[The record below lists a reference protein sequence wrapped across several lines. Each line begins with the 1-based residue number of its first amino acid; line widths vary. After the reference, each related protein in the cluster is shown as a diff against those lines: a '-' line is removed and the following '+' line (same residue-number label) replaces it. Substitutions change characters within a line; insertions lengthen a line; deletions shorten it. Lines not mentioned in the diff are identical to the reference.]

1 VSKCVEN
8 RKKPRLKGRKPKFA
22 CKRCGMQARKK
33 DQICKPRKV
42 A

>member
-1 VSKCVEN
+1 LSKCTEG
-8 RKKPRLKGRKPKFA
+8 RKKPRLKGKKPRFL

>member
-1 VSKCVEN
+1 VSKCSEG
-8 RKKPRLKGRKPKFA
+8 RKKPSLKGKKPRFL
-22 CKRCGMQARKK
+22 CKRCGMKARKK

>member
-1 VSKCVEN
+1 VSKCSEG
-8 RKKPRLKGRKPKFA
+8 RKKARLKGKKPKFS
-22 CKRCGMQARKK
+22 CKRCGMKARKK